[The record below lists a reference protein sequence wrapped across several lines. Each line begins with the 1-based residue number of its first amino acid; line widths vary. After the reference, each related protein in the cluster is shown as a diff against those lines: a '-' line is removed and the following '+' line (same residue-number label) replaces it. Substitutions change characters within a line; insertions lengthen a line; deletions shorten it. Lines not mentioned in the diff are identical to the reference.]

1 MYKSDDKIIDV
12 RTNLIYVVDCVDH
25 YDNVS
30 LVFTKDKKYI
40 PLEFAKIFIDTP
52 LKTNEENVLDFFN
65 ECKLNDEEFKNF
77 LNHFK
82 ESLKN

>member
-40 PLEFAKIFIDTP
+40 PLEFTKIFIDTP
-52 LKTNEENVLDFFN
+52 LKTNEENVLDFLNDF
-65 ECKLNDEEFKNF
+65 KLNNDEFNIF
-77 LNHFK
+77 LK
-82 ESLKN
+82 KVKKSLKK

>member
-25 YDNVS
+25 YDSVS

-40 PLEFAKIFIDTP
+40 PIEFTKKYINDSIKIED
-52 LKTNEENVLDFFN
+52 KVLDLMSNYNF
-65 ECKLNDEEFKNF
+65 NDEEFNT
-77 LNHFK
+77 LMDN
-82 ESLKN
+82 LKKSFNK

>member
-40 PLEFAKIFIDTP
+40 PLEFTKIFIDTP

-65 ECKLNDEEFKNF
+65 ECKLNDEEFKDF